1 MFLPCRSG
9 WRSGRDAGAPAGRR
23 RDPGMKIV
31 LLPVPYHLG
40 QAGAGVGAAPQ
51 ALLSAGAADLLRADG
66 HQVDIVEV
74 HRRGPLLD
82 ELSAVVEVNA
92 ALAAEV
98 RRARTAR
105 RLPVVLG
112 GDCNVALGV
121 VAGFSGSTVGV
132 VWFDAHGDF
141 NTPESSPSGFLD
153 GMPLAM
159 ACGLCHRHI
168 WDALGGEP
176 VAEAH
181 VAHVGSRDL
190 DPDEQRMLAAS
201 RVGVVSALTLGR
213 QAPADALAPALAA
226 IGGRRG
232 GRLRRPGEN
241 RGIDDVYLH
250 VDMDVL
256 DPTVAPAVD
265 YPAPGG
271 LEPDELIE
279 ALRAVGERFHIRALS
294 LTAFDPERPDPD
306 GRTLRQALELLQ
318 ELVAVATSPTP
329 EAAR

>member
-1 MFLPCRSG
+1 
-9 WRSGRDAGAPAGRR
+9 
-23 RDPGMKIV
+23 MKII
-31 LLPVPYHLG
+31 LLSVPYHLG
-40 QAGAGVGAAPQ
+40 RAGTGVGGAPQ

-66 HQVDIVEV
+66 HQVDVIEV
-74 HRRGPLLD
+74 RRRGPLLD

-92 ALAAEV
+92 TLAAEV
-98 RRARTAR
+98 RRARAAQTLA
-105 RLPVVLG
+105 VVLG

-121 VAGFSGSTVGV
+121 VAGLSGSPTGV

-168 WDALGGEP
+168 WDALGGGP

-190 DPDEQRMLAAS
+190 DPEEQRRLMSS
-201 RVGVVSALTLGR
+201 RVSVVSSLTLGR

-226 IGGRRG
+226 IAGRRG
-232 GRLRRPGEN
+232 SRPRRPGQKG
-241 RGIDDVYLH
+241 GIGDVYLH
-250 VDMDVL
+250 IDMDVL

-279 ALRAVGERFHIRALS
+279 AIRAVGERFRIPAVS

-306 GRTLRQALELLQ
+306 GRTLRQALELLR
-318 ELVAVATSPTP
+318 ELVAVASGPASEP
-329 EAAR
+329 AR

>member
-1 MFLPCRSG
+1 M
-9 WRSGRDAGAPAGRR
+9 DRR
-23 RDPGMKIV
+23 KGPNVKIA

-40 QAGAGVGAAPQ
+40 QEGAGVGAAPR

-66 HQVDIVEV
+66 HQVDVVEV
-74 HRRGPLLD
+74 HRPGPLLD
-82 ELSAVVEVNA
+82 ELSAVVAVNT

-98 RRARTAR
+98 RKARAAG
-105 RLPVVLG
+105 RLAVVLG

-121 VAGFSGSTVGV
+121 VAGLSGTATGV

-168 WDALGGEP
+168 WDALGGGP

-181 VAHVGSRDL
+181 VVHVGGRDL
-190 DPDEQRMLAAS
+190 DPDEQRLLASS
-201 RVGVVSALTLGR
+201 RVSVVSALALGR
-213 QAPADALAPALAA
+213 RAPADALAPALAA
-226 IGGRRG
+226 IAGRRG
-232 GRLRRPGEN
+232 SRPRRPGEMQ
-241 RGIDDVYLH
+241 GVDAVYVH
-250 VDMDVL
+250 VDVDVL

-279 ALRAVGERFHIRALS
+279 AIHTVGERFRVSAVS
-294 LTAFDPERPDPD
+294 LTAFDPTRPDPE
-306 GRTLRQALELLQ
+306 GRTLRQALEILR
-318 ELVAVATSPTP
+318 ELVAVASSPTS
-329 EAAR
+329 EAR